1 MWIPRRLWGQGWLSF
16 HLLSLGWREVKHTA
30 KGWLQPTGIGA
41 DAAIGWMSAGVA
53 RPFNYALLLAEVLH
67 GITDR
72 IIHHFAGCFVVAL
85 YVRQHIVVH
94 VYPGLSG
101 QVAVAR
107 HPHPR
112 GDRAG
117 ESGASHLQL
126 PCARGVI
133 SRRGVISLHLASDSV
148 DPCVANQGHL
158 IVFKGEVN
166 VENHFSNHVHR
177 AVQPKT
183 HRTNRQPSETGAN
196 PTTTE
201 TGRAW
206 LK

>member
-1 MWIPRRLWGQGWLSF
+1 M
-16 HLLSLGWREVKHTA
+16 LSLGWREVKHTA

-72 IIHHFAGCFVVAL
+72 IIHHFAGCFVVAEN
-85 YVRQHIVVH
+85 VRQHIVVH
-94 VYPGLSG
+94 VNP
-101 QVAVAR
+101 AVAM

-112 GDRAG
+112 GELAG
-117 ESGASHLQL
+117 ESGETHLQL
-126 PCARGVI
+126 PCTRGVI
-133 SRRGVISLHLASDSV
+133 SQGGVSSLPLAYDFV
-148 DPCVANQGHL
+148 DPWVANQGHL